1 MGGGCSEGVL
11 KVSGG
16 CVGGVVLRRERV
28 ERERNLRRGA
38 PIRRVVEVRDVRFE
52 KAKVRRIQDRS

>member
-11 KVSGG
+11 KVFGG
-16 CVGGVVLRRERV
+16 CVWVVVLRRERV